1 MKLEDLEN
9 YRDEN
14 GFIDMDL
21 AINENKLE
29 IGNELRGSQN
39 RDKFW
44 VFLDDT
50 EVLVRSENL
59 DECAKDYTIYAELL
73 VEELAKQV
81 GIDCAHYDAMKYNGK
96 SGVISKNVLDKK
108 KDEGMFDF
116 RSISS
121 KKLVPN
127 DLVDIVDIFS
137 AIENLAKT
145 EDISKDLAKKAYFD
159 VAKIAIFDT
168 FTMSNDRHSE
178 NIAIIFGKDQKNG
191 EPIFKVA
198 PIFDNECSLMLDLP
212 EEEIDEISNGKIDLK
227 NMVDL
232 QEQMIT
238 APEEVKCGDE
248 DWKEML
254 YYLTDDSEEL
264 EEFSER
270 CYNDLSIEDAI
281 TSVEGRINTNLPDK
295 LKDFVTKAFN
305 TRKRSIGKSL
315 MLDDMEVER

>member
-108 KDEGMFDF
+108 KDEGMFDI

-248 DWKEML
+248 DWK
-254 YYLTDDSEEL
+254 
-264 EEFSER
+264 
-270 CYNDLSIEDAI
+270 
-281 TSVEGRINTNLPDK
+281 
-295 LKDFVTKAFN
+295 
-305 TRKRSIGKSL
+305 
-315 MLDDMEVER
+315 

>member
-1 MKLEDLEN
+1 
-9 YRDEN
+9 
-14 GFIDMDL
+14 
-21 AINENKLE
+21 
-29 IGNELRGSQN
+29 
-39 RDKFW
+39 
-44 VFLDDT
+44 
-50 EVLVRSENL
+50 
-59 DECAKDYTIYAELL
+59 
-73 VEELAKQV
+73 
-81 GIDCAHYDAMKYNGK
+81 
-96 SGVISKNVLDKK
+96 
-108 KDEGMFDF
+108 MFDI